1 MDENNTFYTEGKGY
15 MTFFD
20 LEGNK
25 TSGRILD
32 TKMSHAYR
40 IGKIGNDLIISGLTP
55 GAEDYALMKT
65 NFDGDIQWINTYGGE
80 SNDHC
85 FAMDIGTDN
94 SIYLSGHTISGTENW
109 DSYTMK
115 IDQDGNK
122 LWEKKRE
129 IQGVLI
135 HYTFM
140 TKFGI
145 SRQLQMVVV

>member
-1 MDENNTFYTEGKGY
+1 MDNNNYNGGNDSIEHIIKTTTGYIGIGYIDAMDENNTFYTEGKGY

-25 TSGRILD
+25 TSGKILD

-65 NFDGDIQWINTYGGE
+65 NFDGDILWINTYGGE

-94 SIYLSGHTISGTENW
+94 SIYLSGHTISGT
-109 DSYTMK
+109 K
-115 IDQDGNK
+115 IGTVI
-122 LWEKKRE
+122 L
-129 IQGVLI
+129 
-135 HYTFM
+135 
-140 TKFGI
+140 
-145 SRQLQMVVV
+145 

>member
-20 LEGNK
+20 LEGKK
-25 TSGRILD
+25 TSGKTLD

-40 IGKIGNDLIISGLTP
+40 IGKISNDLYISGLTP

-65 NFDGDIQWINTYGGE
+65 NEEGEMQWIKTYGGE

-85 FAMDIGTDN
+85 FAMDIAIDN

-109 DSYTMK
+109 ESYTMK

-122 LWEKKRE
+122 FWVNIR
-129 IQGVLI
+129 GNP
-135 HYTFM
+135 
-140 TKFGI
+140 
-145 SRQLQMVVV
+145 